1 MDYGGDGV
9 QAEDHEEVARPM
21 GEICEEASGRVC
33 VLEAHHLIG
42 RSNRCA
48 LQLAE
53 PSVSGEHAS
62 LRWTGAAWV
71 VKDLGSRYGTF
82 LNGEPLQP
90 GVPSEVPKEA
100 RMAFGRERRTW
111 MMTNDS
117 APQVMVVPAAGGAA
131 LFQRDGM
138 IAIPSVERPIGVVYQ
153 DKDAHWVLDQNGSI
167 DVIQEKVPFSV
178 DGTLWRLCNTSLL
191 QPTSVAGEGR
201 ESMSL
206 DEVRLHFRVSR
217 NEEHVQLIA
226 HWGERPI
233 DFGAR
238 AYHYSLL
245 TLARARLRDQEAG
258 VPAASAGWMDQDE
271 LLDLLHVGP
280 EKLALDTFRVRRQFS
295 AAGFVHATAI
305 VERRPATK
313 ELRIGVSNIT
323 IEVV

>member
-1 MDYGGDGV
+1 
-9 QAEDHEEVARPM
+9 M

-48 LQLAE
+48 LQLGE

-62 LRWTGAAWV
+62 LRWTGASWV

-82 LNGEPLQP
+82 LNGEPLTP
-90 GVPSEVPKEA
+90 GVPSEVPKA
-100 RMAFGRERRTW
+100 AHLAFGRERLTW
-111 MMTNDS
+111 TMIDDT
-117 APQVMVVPAAGGAA
+117 APEVMVVPAAGGRA

-138 IAIPSVERPIGVVYQ
+138 IAIPSVERPIAVVYQ
-153 DKDAHWVLDQNGSI
+153 DKDSRWVLDQNGSI
-167 DVIQEKVPFSV
+167 DTIQEKVPFSA

-191 QPTSVAGEGR
+191 QPTSVAGDGR
-201 ESMSL
+201 ESMAL
-206 DEVRLHFRVSR
+206 DEVRLRFRVSR

-226 HWGERPI
+226 HWRERPI

-245 TLARARLRDQEAG
+245 TLARMRLREQDAG
-258 VPAASAGWMDQDE
+258 TATASAGWMDQDE
-271 LLDLLHVGP
+271 LLELLHVGP
-280 EKLALDTFRVRRQFS
+280 EKLALDIFRARRQFS
-295 AAGFVHATAI
+295 AAGFVPATGI

-313 ELRIGVSNIT
+313 ELRIGVGDISV
-323 IEVV
+323 EVV